1 MTNHAGERMSIPLI
15 DRLFVV
21 LGAVAGLAGVAAAA
35 AAAHV
40 TGPGSLGTAADFL
53 LFHAPVL
60 MALAIADHVGFGRAG
75 LLRLAGALI
84 IFGLI
89 GFSGDLAMRAL
100 AGTPLFAMAA
110 PTGGTLLMIGWVAIA
125 LAAVIPRRA

>member
-1 MTNHAGERMSIPLI
+1 MPISLI

-21 LGAVAGLAGVAAAA
+21 LGAVAGLAGVVAAA

-40 TGPGSLGTAADFL
+40 TGTGSLSTAADFL

-60 MALAIADHVGFGRAG
+60 VAIAIADHVGLGRAG
-75 LLRLAGALI
+75 LLRLGGALVVL
-84 IFGLI
+84 GLI

-110 PTGGTLLMIGWVAIA
+110 PTGGTLLMIGWVAIGLSA
-125 LAAVIPRRA
+125 IIPRRA